1 TNRLT
6 APNGWTMTYDDAGN
20 LKTDTYSGA
29 GDRVYDAENR
39 MTKAWATGQWQTY
52 SYDGDGHRVKRS
64 VTVSGQQQPVETWQV
79 YGIGGE
85 LIAEYGVNAAP
96 ASPQKEYGYRN
107 GQLLITAT
115 VTAAGWGSPPSY
127 TPPDPLSSG
136 IPIKL
141 EHLTELRSA
150 VNLLRGHAGLSPF
163 NFTVDPNPERNVTTV
178 KADHILQLRTAL
190 EQARSQ
196 LGLSTGGYANPGL

>member
-1 TNRLT
+1 
-6 APNGWTMTYDDAGN
+6 A
-20 LKTDTYSGA
+20 
-29 GDRVYDAENR
+29 
-39 MTKAWATGQWQTY
+39 
-52 SYDGDGHRVKRS
+52 
-64 VTVSGQQQPVETWQV
+64 ETWQV
-79 YGIGGE
+79 YGVSGE
-85 LIAEYGVNAAP
+85 LLAEYP
-96 ASPQKEYGYRN
+96 AGANPLTPPQKEYGYRN

-115 VTAAGWGSPPSY
+115 VTAAGWGPPPSY

-178 KADHILQLRTAL
+178 KADHILQLLTAL
-190 EQARSQ
+190 EQARLQ
-196 LGLSTGGYANPGL
+196 LGLSTGGYAHAGLHQGDLIYAINFQE